1 MRSNQP
7 RGVPSLARPNNGST
21 MAAAIEIQPSTANRV
36 GNLAGGAATA
46 RLAEHEAYNRL
57 EQAATD

>member
-7 RGVPSLARPNNGST
+7 RSAPSLARPNNGRA

-36 GNLAGGAATA
+36 GNLAGGAATISA
-46 RLAEHEAYNRL
+46 SPSTTREPMPK
-57 EQAATD
+57 